1 MSNDKFLDKA
11 YDLDGE
17 AQTRAHYDDWSA
29 SYDAEISRNG
39 YATPARISTALASFT
54 PDKSAAIL
62 DFGCGTGMSGDALAR
77 AGFSVIDGVDLSPDM
92 LAQARK
98 TKTYRH
104 LNVIE
109 PDAHLPLK
117 AGDYSA
123 IVACGVIGAGGAP
136 LSTFDVLMALLP
148 KGGLFA
154 FSFNDHTLQDPAY
167 EAKLQTYL
175 HAKSAKLC
183 HREHGDHL
191 PGINLGAVVYVVEK
205 L

>member
-39 YATPARISTALASFT
+39 YATPARIAAALASVT

-77 AGFSVIDGVDLSPDM
+77 AEFSLIDGVDLSPDM

-98 TKTYRH
+98 TKTYRR

-117 AGDYSA
+117 VGDYSA

-136 LSTFDVLMALLP
+136 LATFDVLMALLP
-148 KGGLFA
+148 IGGLLA

-167 EAKLQTYL
+167 EAKLQSYL
-175 HAKSAKLC
+175 RAQTAKLR
-183 HREHGDHL
+183 HREHGEHL